1 MAQACRRRSRTAK
14 PHSGRGG
21 RRTPRLSEAGS
32 AAGQA
37 EDSEDALALARS
49 LFDVKARTRFPAHE
63 WACQARAVPVAGECS
78 IIHGQCKGARM

>member
-1 MAQACRRRSRTAK
+1 MAAHGAGLPEAEPDAK

-49 LFDVKARTRFPAHE
+49 LFDVKARTRFP
-63 WACQARAVPVAGECS
+63 
-78 IIHGQCKGARM
+78 RMSGHVKRVLCL